1 MSSMYYHPQL
11 IKLPMSPIL
20 TFQIASGQTRPIVS
34 FFLELTIQTYY
45 ELSLDGG
52 GGKRKIPLD
61 TSTDHLVV
69 RYVRK

>member
-11 IKLPMSPIL
+11 IKLLMSPIL
-20 TFQIASGQTRPIVS
+20 TFQIASGQTRQIVS

-61 TSTDHLVV
+61 TSIDHLVAK
-69 RYVRK
+69 YVRK